1 MKLLNLLT
9 ACAVLTAG
17 CTMGPNYKRPQTDLP
32 QGQDASNYAVFTQQN
47 WWQMFNDPVLNAM
60 EDTALQYNWD
70 LQAAIARV
78 DQARAEVTIAGA
90 NQLPT
95 VSAAGTTGRQGNAQG
110 SGEATSR
117 AGLNVSFELDLWGK
131 YRRMKESA
139 RAQLLATEAA
149 RDTVK
154 LTLTADVAKQYF
166 TMLMLDEQIK
176 IAKQTV
182 SAREENVRIYQTRYD
197 AGYATEVDLRRV
209 QANLQSVKAQEDSLR
224 LQLAKTETALAVLLG
239 KSTRAIVEEK
249 IQRGKSLNEVTLVP
263 DVPADL
269 PSDLLERRPD
279 VMTAEQQLI
288 AANANIGVARAS
300 YFPDISLTAAA
311 GYASSALTSLFTGGA
326 GVWSLGADLVSPIFN
341 GGKITAENKK
351 AEAQYREILANY
363 QKTLQLAFKEA
374 LDAINS
380 NQMYRQIYDSYL
392 AQTNDMRRSYELT
405 KKQEDAGLIGVT
417 DLLSVE
423 ETYLSSEMN
432 LATARNNEL
441 DAVVD
446 LAKSLGGGWTAQDIE
461 DAKK

>member
-17 CTMGPNYKRPQTDLP
+17 CTMGPIYKRPQTDLP

-239 KSTRAIVEEK
+239 KSPRAIVEEK

-351 AEAQYREILANY
+351 AEAQNREILANY

-432 LATARNNEL
+432 LATARTNEL

>member
-239 KSTRAIVEEK
+239 KSPRAIVEEK